1 MSYPVTEY
9 WGGCHLVD
17 FQQAADEKKEE
28 VENLLEEERGSGSG
42 SGGGES
48 VTKGNNFQKSER
60 AQVRSVRALVVRGG
74 RAGDRE
80 RNNQRGRSTNGRTA
94 NGRLNLPKYQTSAL
108 VYRMIDRS
116 STDLERTFRFSLPSE
131 LLVDTFWNTQKEC
144 CELLF
149 LQ

>member
-48 VTKGNNFQKSER
+48 VTKGDNFQKSER

-80 RNNQRGRSTNGRTA
+80 RTT
-94 NGRLNLPKYQTSAL
+94 KE
-108 VYRMIDRS
+108 DE
-116 STDLERTFRFSLPSE
+116 ERTGE
-131 LLVDTFWNTQKEC
+131 LRTGA
-144 CELLF
+144 
-149 LQ
+149 